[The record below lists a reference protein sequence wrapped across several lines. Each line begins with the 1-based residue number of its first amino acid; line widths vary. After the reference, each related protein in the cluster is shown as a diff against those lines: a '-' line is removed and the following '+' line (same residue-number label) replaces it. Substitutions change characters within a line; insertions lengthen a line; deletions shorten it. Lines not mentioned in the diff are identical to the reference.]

1 MKKIILVIL
10 SLVAFATQA
19 QDVTGAGAT
28 FPAPLYAKWASDY
41 YKATGQKVNYQSI
54 GSGAGIKQVE
64 AKTVVFGASDMPL
77 TDDKLKSMDVI
88 QFPTVIGG
96 VVPVINVKGV
106 TPGQMKLTGTLLAD
120 IFLGKITK
128 WNDPAIK
135 ALNPTLNLPNEDIST
150 VHRADGSGTS
160 FIFTNYL
167 SKVSEEFKN
176 KIGANTTVNWPVGL
190 GGKGNEGVAS
200 FVTKVPNTIGYV
212 EYAYVKQNKLTH
224 VQLQNAANNWVQPDE
239 DAFRAAAA
247 GAEWQKSF
255 YQILTNQPG
264 KDSWPISGAT
274 FILIP
279 IKNEK
284 PELAQSAIKF
294 FLWAFDNGA
303 KAADDLDYVT
313 LPKSVL
319 PKIKQEM
326 AKVK

>member
-1 MKKIILVIL
+1 MKKIILFI
-10 SLVAFATQA
+10 STLVAFSTQA

-120 IFLGKITK
+120 MFLGKITK

-212 EYAYVKQNKLTH
+212 EYAYVKQGNMTWVH
-224 VQLQNAANNWVQPDE
+224 VQNAAGAWVAPD
-239 DAFRAAAA
+239 DVTFKAAAA
-247 GAEWQKSF
+247 NASWSKTF
-255 YQILTNQPG
+255 YRSEEHT
-264 KDSWPISGAT
+264 S
-274 FILIP
+274 
-279 IKNEK
+279 
-284 PELAQSAIKF
+284 ELQSH
-294 FLWAFDNGA
+294 
-303 KAADDLDYVT
+303 
-313 LPKSVL
+313 
-319 PKIKQEM
+319 
-326 AKVK
+326 

>member
-1 MKKIILVIL
+1 MKKIILTLLTCISFSV
-10 SLVAFATQA
+10 QA

-64 AKTVVFGASDMPL
+64 AKTVIFGASDMPL

-96 VVPVINVKGV
+96 VVPVINVKGIA
-106 TPGQMKLTGTLLAD
+106 PGQMKLTGTVLAD

-128 WNDPAIK
+128 WNDQAIK

-176 KIGANTTVNWPVGL
+176 KIGANTTVNWPNGL

-224 VQLQNAANNWVQPDE
+224 VQLQNAAKIG
-239 DAFRAAAA
+239 RAH
-247 GAEWQKSF
+247 
-255 YQILTNQPG
+255 
-264 KDSWPISGAT
+264 
-274 FILIP
+274 
-279 IKNEK
+279 
-284 PELAQSAIKF
+284 
-294 FLWAFDNGA
+294 
-303 KAADDLDYVT
+303 V
-313 LPKSVL
+313 
-319 PKIKQEM
+319 
-326 AKVK
+326 

>member
-1 MKKIILVIL
+1 MWKDKVGKGAA
-10 SLVAFATQA
+10 VKWPATSS
-19 QDVTGAGAT
+19 V
-28 FPAPLYAKWASDY
+28 
-41 YKATGQKVNYQSI
+41 
-54 GSGAGIKQVE
+54 
-64 AKTVVFGASDMPL
+64 
-77 TDDKLKSMDVI
+77 
-88 QFPTVIGG
+88 
-96 VVPVINVKGV
+96 
-106 TPGQMKLTGTLLAD
+106 
-120 IFLGKITK
+120 
-128 WNDPAIK
+128 
-135 ALNPTLNLPNEDIST
+135 
-150 VHRADGSGTS
+150 
-160 FIFTNYL
+160 
-167 SKVSEEFKN
+167 
-176 KIGANTTVNWPVGL
+176 

-212 EYAYVKQNKLTH
+212 EYAYVKQNKMTH

-247 GAEWQKSF
+247 GADWQKSF